1 MKKYDVKI
9 KVVKEHDIIV
19 SATCREEAISKVDEL
34 VAGSGIQY
42 LDIPNFTKHY
52 IVIDI
57 DKKPIFKI
65 KHHR

>member
-9 KVVKEHDIIV
+9 KVVKEHEIIV
-19 SATCREEAISKVDEL
+19 NATCREEAISKIEEL
-34 VAGSGIQY
+34 VAGSEIQY

-57 DKKPIFKI
+57 DKKPIFKR
-65 KHHR
+65 KHYR